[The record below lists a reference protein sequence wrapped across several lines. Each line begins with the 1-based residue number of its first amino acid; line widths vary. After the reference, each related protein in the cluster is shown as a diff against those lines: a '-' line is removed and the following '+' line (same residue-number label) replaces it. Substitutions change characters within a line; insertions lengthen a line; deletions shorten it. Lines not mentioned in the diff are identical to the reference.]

1 MQNNIGNL
9 KLRLTVMS
17 YLVYAVWGSYLCSLG
32 VYLANIGMGADIGA
46 FFAVQGI
53 VSLFMPALV
62 GIVADRWIPAQKC
75 LGICQ
80 LLAALFMA
88 AAGYI
93 GYIHGNGLKFS
104 QLFPMYAIS
113 VAFFMPTIALSN
125 SVSYNALTKS
135 GLDTVKVFPNIRVFG
150 TVGFVISMWVVDLT
164 GFKDT
169 YMQLFVS
176 AAWSVVLGLY
186 AFTLPNCPVTHKRK
200 SDSFTE
206 MFGLQAFMLFRK
218 RKMALFFIFS
228 FLLGM
233 CLQVTNGFAS
243 PFLASFGYDE
253 SLADSFAVKHN
264 VILTSLSQVSETLCI
279 LLIPFFLKR
288 YGIKT
293 VMLISMLA
301 WVLRFDL
308 FGMGNPQMP
317 GLILIVLSMVFYG
330 IAFDFFNISGSLFVD
345 RETDESIRSS
355 AQGVFM
361 LMTNGLGATIG
372 SFCAQSIVNTY
383 THSASK
389 VVMGEERFFTIGE
402 WSTCWYIFAG
412 FALIVAVMFAILFKN
427 GNNTKTS
434 E

>member
-1 MQNNIGNL
+1 MQENKGNL
-9 KLRLTVMS
+9 KLRLTVMN
-17 YLVYAVWGSYLCSLG
+17 YLVFAVWGSYLCSLG
-32 VYLANIGMGADIGA
+32 VYLANIGMGTSIGA
-46 FFAVQGI
+46 FFAVQGV

-88 AAGYI
+88 LAGYI
-93 GYIHGNGLKFS
+93 GYRYGNEVKFT
-104 QLFPMYAIS
+104 QLFPVYAMS

-135 GLDTVKVFPNIRVFG
+135 GLDIVGVFPSIRVFG
-150 TVGFVISMWVVDLT
+150 TVGFVISMWIVDLT

-176 AAWSVVLGLY
+176 AAWSVLLGLY
-186 AFTLPNCPVTHKRK
+186 AFTLPNCPVVRTRK
-200 SDSFTE
+200 SGSFIE
-206 MFGLQAFMLFRK
+206 MFGLQAFMLFRE
-218 RKMALFFIFS
+218 RKMAMFFIFS

-243 PFLASFGYDE
+243 PFLASFGFDDT
-253 SLADSFAVKHN
+253 LADSFAVKHN
-264 VILTSLSQVSETLCI
+264 VILTSLSQVSETFCI

-293 VMLISMLA
+293 VLLISMLA
-301 WVLRFDL
+301 WVLRFGL

-317 GLILIVLSMVFYG
+317 GLLLLILSMIVYG
-330 IAFDFFNISGSLFVD
+330 IAFDFFNISGSLFVE
-345 RETDESIRSS
+345 RETDASIRSS

-372 SFCAQSIVNTY
+372 SFCAQSVVNSF

-389 VVMGEERFFTIGE
+389 IVMGEEKFFTIGE

-412 FALIVAVMFAILFKN
+412 FALVVAVMFAICFRYKR
-427 GNNTKTS
+427 K
-434 E
+434 